1 MARLRS
7 VVLLALP
14 LLCHAAVRAGDG
26 SVAPTPAAQAITDT
40 AAQQRDAEPRRLPQ
54 DKPQTGVRARTPK
67 QARADNDAL
76 RCDMARDIKNDKLA
90 LSNGMPIDAND
101 LQTAENDIRRFCR

>member
-1 MARLRS
+1 MVKLLYA
-7 VVLLALP
+7 VLLALP
-14 LLCHAAVRAGDG
+14 LPCHAEVNKWVSDG
-26 SVAPTPAAQAITDT
+26 NVAPVQAVADPAA
-40 AAQQRDAEPRRLPQ
+40 PSRRVPQ
-54 DKPQTGVRARTPK
+54 EKPQAGGKARTAK
-67 QARADNDAL
+67 QAKVETDAS

>member
-1 MARLRS
+1 MAKLRS
-7 VVLLALP
+7 AVLLALP
-14 LLCHAAVRAGDG
+14 LLCHAEGRAGDG
-26 SVAPTPAAQAITDT
+26 SVAPTPVAQAIADP
-40 AAQQRDAEPRRLPQ
+40 AAQQREAEPRRLSQ
-54 DKPQTGVRARTPK
+54 DKPQAGPRARTPK
-67 QARADNDAL
+67 QAKADTDAS

>member
-1 MARLRS
+1 
-7 VVLLALP
+7 LLALP
-14 LLCHAAVRAGDG
+14 LLCHAEAGNWAGDG
-26 SVAPTPAAQAITDT
+26 NMAPATAAQAVTD
-40 AAQQRDAEPRRLPQ
+40 APAQPRDVELRRLPQ
-54 DKPQTGVRARTPK
+54 DKPQAGARARTSK
-67 QARADNDAL
+67 QAKADSDAS